1 MTSRSN
7 SLRAAATVSPP
18 EMHRRSAEI
27 IAFSAAREPSRY
39 GEGRRPNMF
48 ALAGA
53 LGVAGLFLS
62 SLLTMNVIGA
72 HQDKSSL
79 KVITLLAPPEP
90 PPPPPPQRQ
99 PEPVEQAEAPPP
111 IVAPTPLVV
120 APSPPVQIAASP
132 VPPPPV
138 VRTPGPPSPAP
149 AAPSPAVESAG
160 DLSSTMISATPPRY
174 PHESRRRREQG
185 TVVLTVL
192 LSVDGS
198 VADVSVSQSS
208 GFERL
213 DQAALTAVR
222 RWRWSPTQ
230 RNGAPVMVR
239 GLVEIPFVLRT
250 R

>member
-1 MTSRSN
+1 MTSRTN
-7 SLRAAATVSPP
+7 ILRASAADSSPAAP
-18 EMHRRSAEI
+18 QRSAEI
-27 IAFSAAREPSRY
+27 LAFSMVREPSRY
-39 GEGRRPNMF
+39 GEGRRPNLF

-53 LGVAGLFLS
+53 LAIAGLFLS
-62 SLLTMNVIGA
+62 SLLTMNVISA
-72 HQDKSSL
+72 QKDRSTL

-90 PPPPPPQRQ
+90 PPPPPPPPRQ
-99 PEPVEQAEAPPP
+99 PEPVEQVMAPSPV
-111 IVAPTPLVV
+111 VAPTPLVV
-120 APSPPVQIAASP
+120 APTPPVQIVASP
-132 VPPPPV
+132 TPPV
-138 VRTPGPPSPAP
+138 VRVPGPPSPAP

-192 LSVDGS
+192 LSVDGT

-213 DQAALTAVR
+213 DNAALAAVR

-230 RNGAPVMVR
+230 RNGTPVMVR
-239 GLVEIPFVLRT
+239 GLVEIPFVLQT